1 MKDIERLYIK
11 LQDFI
16 LAELSRRETETE
28 IAEKDLISLK
38 AVKENPS
45 LLIAFVQ
52 AKTKEEY
59 FREWYAELL
68 YFLKNCE

>member
-1 MKDIERLYIK
+1 MNDFDRFYIK

-16 LAELSRRETETE
+16 LAELSRRETEREETE
-28 IAEKDLISLK
+28 EELRTIKRVKD
-38 AVKENPS
+38 NPS

-59 FREWYAELL
+59 FHEWYNELL
-68 YFLKNCE
+68 RFLKNCE